1 MSYVRCKQTAK
12 LLTLTGF
19 LCSFTNERSELKFIA
34 FFGWKPVGRQADVGS
49 EHMMLLE

>member
-1 MSYVRCKQTAK
+1 MVTKKNLQVHQADVNDELFYVRCKQTAK

-34 FFGWKPVGRQADVGS
+34 FFG
-49 EHMMLLE
+49 